1 MARIRYLFAT
11 LILAVHFGCGVQDKL
26 VHQSSVTA
34 QQAAAPVDEIS
45 AEYSPATLKSGLKDS
60 KGIHE
65 VRKNLEGIGAGAKP
79 SPAIAAVKEPLQE
92 RSREESKIH
101 SSGAIA
107 RDDAPKRKS
116 TSGDLT
122 QSPRPSGSASI
133 AIGQGAEESFARQV
147 LTPENTEK
155 YGHIEE
161 NPIKLATEHPVST
174 FSIDVDTGSYSNVR
188 RFLNQGS
195 LPPHDAVRVEE
206 LINYFPYAYAAPS
219 TGARPFAVHTEM
231 TPTPW
236 NRDTRLLRVG
246 IKGREIARH
255 ALPPANLVF
264 LIDVSGSMDEP
275 NKLPLLKSAFELLT
289 EELRPQ
295 DKISIVVYAGASGV
309 VLQPTAGDK
318 KDQIIASLQQLSAG
332 GSTHGAAG
340 IELAYRVTQQ
350 NFHPGG
356 INRVLLATDGDFNVG
371 VTNFEALKN
380 LIEQKRR
387 SGVSLSTLGFG
398 TGNYNDQLMEQLA
411 DAGNGNYS
419 YIDTLNEARKALVD
433 EFTSTMAIIAKDVKI
448 QIEFNPAL
456 VAEYRLIGYENRM
469 LKREDFNNDKID
481 AGEIGA
487 GHSVTALYEIRL
499 HGQGKSLIDPLR
511 YQPAAPVLQRDGE
524 LALLRL
530 RHKAPDGE
538 NSELMEVPITEK
550 SIQSLGSAS
559 TEFRF
564 AVAVAAFGQELK
576 GGKYLGK
583 FGFGEIQRLAASARA
598 EDRFGY
604 RAEFVEL
611 AGKAQQLA
619 GGEAEEK
626 MSMTRH

>member
-1 MARIRYLFAT
+1 
-11 LILAVHFGCGVQDKL
+11 
-26 VHQSSVTA
+26 
-34 QQAAAPVDEIS
+34 
-45 AEYSPATLKSGLKDS
+45 
-60 KGIHE
+60 
-65 VRKNLEGIGAGAKP
+65 
-79 SPAIAAVKEPLQE
+79 
-92 RSREESKIH
+92 
-101 SSGAIA
+101 
-107 RDDAPKRKS
+107 
-116 TSGDLT
+116 
-122 QSPRPSGSASI
+122 
-133 AIGQGAEESFARQV
+133 
-147 LTPENTEK
+147 
-155 YGHIEE
+155 
-161 NPIKLATEHPVST
+161 
-174 FSIDVDTGSYSNVR
+174 
-188 RFLNQGS
+188 
-195 LPPHDAVRVEE
+195 
-206 LINYFPYAYAAPS
+206 
-219 TGARPFAVHTEM
+219 
-231 TPTPW
+231 
-236 NRDTRLLRVG
+236 
-246 IKGREIARH
+246 
-255 ALPPANLVF
+255 
-264 LIDVSGSMDEP
+264 MDEP

-309 VLQPTAGDK
+309 VLQPTTGDK

-340 IELAYRVTQQ
+340 IELAYRVAQQ
-350 NFHPGG
+350 NFQPGG

-387 SGVSLSTLGFG
+387 GGVSLSTLGFG

-511 YQPAAPVLQRDGE
+511 YQTQAPASRGNGE

-530 RHKAPDGE
+530 RHKAPEGE
-538 NSELMEVPITEK
+538 KSELMEVPIIEK
-550 SIQSLGSAS
+550 AIQPLQSAS

-564 AVAVAAFGQELK
+564 AVAIAAFGQELK

-583 FGFGEIQRLAASARA
+583 FGYREIRRLAQSARA

-604 RAEFVEL
+604 REEFLGMIDQAARLSDDQSED
-611 AGKAQQLA
+611 QL
-619 GGEAEEK
+619 
-626 MSMTRH
+626 SLTRH